1 MNAPQ
6 IIADALSLIASVPGF
21 ELIAD
26 DLRRAKIRF
35 DPGFPDRGDA
45 SLRGVITLGPELF
58 SEAVPVVSVAATLV
72 HEHFHTRQN
81 PFLKTVSFWTG
92 IATKTPTMS
101 RFERPAY
108 ARQAEFLDA
117 LAAAWPEWADAARRE
132 RDAVNA
138 AYGSLYG
145 GTL

>member
-6 IIADALSLIASVPGF
+6 TIAEALALIASVPGY
-21 ELIAD
+21 ETVAA
-26 DLRRAKIRF
+26 DLRRADLRF
-35 DPGFPDRGDA
+35 DPDFPDRGDA
-45 SLRGVITLGPELF
+45 SLRGVITLGPEPF
-58 SEAVPVVSVAATLV
+58 SEAAPVVSVAATLV

-92 IATKTPTMS
+92 IATKTPTMA
-101 RFERPAY
+101 RYERPAY
-108 ARQAEFLDA
+108 ARQVEFLDA
-117 LAAAWPEWADAARRE
+117 LAAAWSEWADAARRE